1 MREEPMPPL
10 TMIKP
15 LAHVMFMSKGL
26 KMPTSEWQQP
36 AGDAAPQYARM
47 LGFDTKIPSI
57 DAGIPLFIPA
67 NPQNMHHMDSKA
79 KVGQA
84 WRDFM
89 DAACDAIAYGLIQW
103 KMQAKFQNFII
114 NGPSVMGPPGCLDGP
129 DIESFIKNAP
139 TFAQFQPKDGAKK
152 LCDAVA
158 AGTAKCLK
166 NWQQMVTCPGL
177 PLYPAFAAFPGPMA
191 PPMPCIPMPII
202 AYVSG
207 MVAALMGPMQLQ
219 QEMINAYD
227 GGMKQKDKDKQHEAA
242 FLGIATAASLA
253 FAMWMPQQQVMLVMG
268 KGQIPTFAPPY
279 VPVGPVVAGDNLATP
294 GHAIA

>member
-1 MREEPMPPL
+1 MPPL

-15 LAHVMFMSKGL
+15 LAHVMFMSKML
-26 KMPTSEWQQP
+26 KIPTSAEWQQP

-47 LGFDTKIPSI
+47 LGSDPKLPSI
-57 DAGIPLFIPA
+57 DAGIPLFIPQ
-67 NPQNMHHMDSKA
+67 NPINPYHLDSKA
-79 KVGQA
+79 KVGQG

-89 DAACDAIAYGLIQW
+89 DAACDAIAYGMLQW
-103 KMQAKFQNFII
+103 KLQAKFQNFMI
-114 NGPSVMGPPGCLDGP
+114 NGPVVAGTPGCLDGP
-129 DIESFIKNAP
+129 ELENFIKNAP
-139 TFAQFQPKDGAKK
+139 SFAALQAKDAAKK
-152 LCDAVA
+152 LCEAVA
-158 AGTAKCLK
+158 AGTSKCFK
-166 NWQQMVTCPGL
+166 NWQQMVTVPGL

-207 MVAALMGPMQLQ
+207 MIAQLMGPMMLQ

-253 FAMWMPQQQVMLVMG
+253 FTMWMPQQQVMLVMG

-279 VPVGPVVAGDNLATP
+279 VPVGPVVMGDNIAAP